1 MTSNEKKN
9 KNVPKEKFV
18 TIFEGFF
25 KAEDFSVK
33 PAIFWDELFLLK
45 VGKLFIA
52 IFESIFIR
60 ESYSFKL

>member
-9 KNVPKEKFV
+9 KNVLKEKFV

-25 KAEDFSVK
+25 KAEDFTTK

-45 VGKLFIA
+45 VGQFLTLVDFLLKA
-52 IFESIFIR
+52 IYF
-60 ESYSFKL
+60 